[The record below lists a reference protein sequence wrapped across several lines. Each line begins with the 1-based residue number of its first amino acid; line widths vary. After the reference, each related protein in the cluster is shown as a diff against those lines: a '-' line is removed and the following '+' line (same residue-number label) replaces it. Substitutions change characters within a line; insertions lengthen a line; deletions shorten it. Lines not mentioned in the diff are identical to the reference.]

1 MLWLL
6 STVMIEVMFGR
17 TIAAIPAIA
26 FSVDTGFSI
35 ISVSAQTSMPKG
47 VLILKDNGDLLCK
60 N

>member
-1 MLWLL
+1 
-6 STVMIEVMFGR
+6 MIEVMFGR